1 MSESG
6 EPSASPTVRNHLVV
20 DADLHTNSDYR
31 LFTFVSQLPEEETA
45 RVPIICI
52 TEVEGQLLC
61 AIPGTAWNRLV
72 RLRILPP
79 KSFLQATS
87 VAVAAAELGARNL
100 VSEGVFIR
108 VWLGFLAAPFEECLE
123 VFSED
128 LDRAFVTE
136 DGDIGHLPFSDALLQ
151 VADEKFSFVSAMS
164 GEPVEE
170 ASEVGVRVSKLE
182 AGLQSVQATLQQL
195 VQLQSPNPITQKT
208 TAVLLPP
215 KPKPA
220 AVKDPLHGDGIAG
233 LDASAVRAALDAGIP
248 RAHLEQVSQLL
259 LGRKPKFADAPGAKV
274 EKKKPRLDVLG
285 DTEDE
290 AKVAEDAAPVP
301 VPDPGVDPVGHALVK
316 LTAIVDHLT
325 VARKKPRSLEDTLD
339 DSGLLQDS
347 LSSSSS
353 VGSSRKHAQVYQ
365 MLRKALKDSPEE
377 IYAIIEKRMLADFGS
392 AELAPGAPSSSSG
405 TFRGWCEHRSRVP
418 NIPQSVRTMW
428 AVAGALDA
436 LRAGHIGEGKAR
448 LARPVSYRSR
458 AGSAH
463 GRRFPGGTSSVCFI
477 WKAHIARLL
486 RSSGYQT
493 MAVCVDRKLHV
504 ESEGA
509 GRVHRS
515 AVQVGQGRRQPYQS
529 SSDYHRSS
537 KGRQDQAADWKRW
550 WKAEQG
556 RQGKQLQ
563 SRSRRQSPELN
574 LSGDASSEF
583 NPQLKNLHS
592 RGLDNARDTGNRVP
606 GSTASSVEPRS
617 WWNSSFRFIRKL
629 GTT

>member
-290 AKVAEDAAPVP
+290 AEVAEDAAPVP

-347 LSSSSS
+347 LSSGSS

-436 LRAGHIGEGKAR
+436 LRAGHIAEGKAR
-448 LARPVSYRSR
+448 LALFLGQLDQLAIDRGQVVLMAEGSLEEPPPFASFGKHTLPDYYEAQATKLWPSVWTESFMWKVKELDEFIDRRSKLGKR
-458 AGSAH
+458 
-463 GRRFPGGTSSVCFI
+463 GGNPTNPAVTTTDPPKGGKTKQQTGKGGGKPNKEG
-477 WKAHIARLL
+477 KA
-486 RSSGYQT
+486 
-493 MAVCVDRKLHV
+493 
-504 ESEGA
+504 
-509 GRVHRS
+509 
-515 AVQVGQGRRQPYQS
+515 S
-529 SSDYHRSS
+529 SSSQ
-537 KGRQDQAADWKRW
+537 GAD
-550 WKAEQG
+550 
-556 RQGKQLQ
+556 
-563 SRSRRQSPELN
+563 
-574 LSGDASSEF
+574 D
-583 NPQLKNLHS
+583 NPQN
-592 RGLDNARDTGNRVP
+592 
-606 GSTASSVEPRS
+606 
-617 WWNSSFRFIRKL
+617 
-629 GTT
+629 

>member
-353 VGSSRKHAQVYQ
+353 VGSSRKTCSGVPDASQGLERLTRRDLCHH
-365 MLRKALKDSPEE
+365 REKD
-377 IYAIIEKRMLADFGS
+377 
-392 AELAPGAPSSSSG
+392 
-405 TFRGWCEHRSRVP
+405 
-418 NIPQSVRTMW
+418 
-428 AVAGALDA
+428 
-436 LRAGHIGEGKAR
+436 
-448 LARPVSYRSR
+448 
-458 AGSAH
+458 
-463 GRRFPGGTSSVCFI
+463 
-477 WKAHIARLL
+477 
-486 RSSGYQT
+486 
-493 MAVCVDRKLHV
+493 
-504 ESEGA
+504 A
-509 GRVHRS
+509 GRFW
-515 AVQVGQGRRQPYQS
+515 VGRASPGSPFFLLWHLSRLVRAPLAGTEHS
-529 SSDYHRSS
+529 TISSDYVGSCWCSRCITCWAYWRR
-537 KGRQDQAADWKRW
+537 KGTF
-550 WKAEQG
+550 
-556 RQGKQLQ
+556 
-563 SRSRRQSPELN
+563 S
-574 LSGDASSEF
+574 
-583 NPQLKNLHS
+583 
-592 RGLDNARDTGNRVP
+592 
-606 GSTASSVEPRS
+606 
-617 WWNSSFRFIRKL
+617 
-629 GTT
+629 